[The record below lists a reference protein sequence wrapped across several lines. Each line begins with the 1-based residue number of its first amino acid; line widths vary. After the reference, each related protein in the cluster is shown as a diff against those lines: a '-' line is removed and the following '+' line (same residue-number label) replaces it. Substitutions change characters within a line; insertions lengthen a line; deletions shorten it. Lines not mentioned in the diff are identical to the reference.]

1 MRVDSIARKFMLLA
15 VFNGLLLIPFTA
27 PILVPTLCIATPPG
41 SFGCQASIEIVW
53 PGTWML
59 VGFFVFIIVGVLGAL
74 AWSLVYYH
82 QWTVLEKHEGRKT
95 LLWLQLI
102 LFEVGVLGATSL
114 MATIGFVGGHVLA
127 TGGGIAVSA
136 EAIRTLIIP
145 PLSTD
150 PSSPLYDMPP
160 VAEAAFI
167 GLSLLAQLLGFLN
180 LLTLKKGAASS

>member
-1 MRVDSIARKFMLLA
+1 MLLA

-82 QWTVLEKHEGRKT
+82 QWTVLEKHEGSKM

-114 MATIGFVGGHVLA
+114 MAAIGFVGGSQLA
-127 TGGGIAVSA
+127 QGHGAPIAA
-136 EAIRTLIIP
+136 EAIRTFIIP

-150 PSSPLYDMPP
+150 PASPLFDMPP
-160 VAEAAFI
+160 VGVAAFI
-167 GLSLLAQLLGFLN
+167 GLSLLAQLLGMLN
-180 LLTLKKGAASS
+180 LLTLKRG